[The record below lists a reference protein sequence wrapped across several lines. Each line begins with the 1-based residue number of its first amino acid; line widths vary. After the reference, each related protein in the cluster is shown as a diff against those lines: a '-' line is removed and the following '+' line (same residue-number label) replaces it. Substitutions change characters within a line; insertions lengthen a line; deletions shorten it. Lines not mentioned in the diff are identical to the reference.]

1 MRIEQDQRWI
11 EEFAETI
18 DDLWLQA
25 LKDPGSASSA
35 PLRKAIEK
43 LDEASR
49 KRKSL
54 LKEAES
60 LSDEILTRREV
71 LKEQQKDL
79 WGRSYDLQ
87 KHVTTL
93 SAASVVGVAALVNAF
108 QPGAELKQ
116 TATISIA
123 CLLTAIVT
131 AVFGMAMAD
140 LEIAWVG
147 ANESPKTGRRAMS
160 GLGWLARWASLSA
173 FGSGFIFIGA
183 FALNSF

>member
-25 LKDPGSASSA
+25 LKDPGPASSA

-131 AVFGMAMAD
+131 AVFGMAMDD

-160 GLGWLARWASLSA
+160 GLGWLAR
-173 FGSGFIFIGA
+173 
-183 FALNSF
+183 